1 MVMEKL
7 AHSAA
12 GVKVHWLQEYHRR
25 KLGQVRRVTVS
36 CPQAAAH
43 AEGFGFL
50 ELPVVCD
57 WLEPN
62 IARKWT
68 AAQRY
73 DMGTLNEQL

>member
-12 GVKVHWLQEYHRR
+12 VVKVHWLQECHRR

-43 AEGFGFL
+43 AEGFDFWSCRWCAIGWN
-50 ELPVVCD
+50 P
-57 WLEPN
+57 
-62 IARKWT
+62 
-68 AAQRY
+68 
-73 DMGTLNEQL
+73 TLLANGQAP